1 MTGMSQRLATFLR
14 PPYRLVRLVLHFLL
28 GAAILALVFPWIR
41 EAQRKVVTRRWSA
54 ALLRT
59 VAVRLHIHGHR
70 ATDAAPVLLVA
81 NHVSWIDIFVIL
93 AALPVRFV
101 SKSEVRAWPLIG
113 WMSARTGT
121 LFLKRAT
128 RRDAARIN
136 GQVIDALA
144 AGDTVAVFPEGTTS
158 DGSAVL
164 PFHGSLLQPAVQ
176 VGANVLPLALQFR
189 RPDGSLCREAA
200 YDGDRSLWQTLREML
215 ALAHVDVHLWFLPPL
230 SGAAQG
236 RRELAAA
243 AREAI
248 RCRLLPEP
256 RSSHSQTTDGR
267 RDAAP

>member
-1 MTGMSQRLATFLR
+1 MGAMSDHPAPLFVLPYRMGRLA
-14 PPYRLVRLVLHFLL
+14 LHLFL
-28 GAAILALVFPWIR
+28 GAMTLMLVFPWLNGERRRRVIG
-41 EAQRKVVTRRWSA
+41 RWSA

-59 VAVRLHIHGHR
+59 LAVRLHVHGHR
-70 ATDAAPVLLVA
+70 PTGSAPLLLVA

-93 AALPVRFV
+93 SALPVRFV
-101 SKSEVRAWPLIG
+101 SKSEIRGWPLIG

-121 LFLKRAT
+121 LFLERGK

-158 DGSAVL
+158 DGSTVL
-164 PFHGSLLQPAVQ
+164 PFHASLLQPAVQ
-176 VGANVLPLALQFR
+176 AGANVLPLALQFR

-200 YDGDRSLWQTLREML
+200 YDGDRSLWQTLREIL
-215 ALAHVDVHLWFLPPL
+215 KLRHVDVHLWFLSPIA
-230 SGAAQG
+230 GASLA

-248 RCRLLPEP
+248 QRRLRL
-256 RSSHSQTTDGR
+256 
-267 RDAAP
+267 